1 MLVSIR
7 TRSTWLKALGVVM
20 AGALLAAACSDDD
33 DSVSSPPTTA
43 TGDTSAPSTTAST
56 ATDTDT
62 ETTTPATTA
71 APGDDAPNPP
81 PVNPFLA
88 DSVVPIGHFDPAQ
101 SDSQAVAGPT
111 GPTQT
116 LTEDDLTYQHVGPG
130 HFGIAISPEYPDG
143 SRVVW
148 TNGGDRISKL
158 DYDTYD
164 VLAELAIGDTQL
176 TAAEADAE
184 IEILDTLEGRALADA
199 GVGMATKY
207 LFGITGVY
215 YLLDVDNT
223 LFVGGA
229 DSIIAYR
236 DTDPADPTSPIEIR
250 DEWARPDD
258 VAGQFVG
265 ANITFDGRIVA
276 ITDEGWVVVVERDFS
291 DYQAIAMVGAEGA
304 AAHNQAMEDAGFRPG
319 AATWVRN
326 SIAVD
331 EDGGIYAVA
340 AEDMHKVV
348 WDGTDLSTDPA
359 DGAWTEPYLSSLDAG
374 SGATPALMG
383 YGDEDRFVV
392 ITDGEEVMNVVLFWR
407 DEIPED
413 WEPLADAPS
422 DRIVGQ
428 LPADMDDPEL
438 TSIQTEQSVVTGGYG
453 AFVVNNDPATIPE
466 DFPPAG
472 TRVLAGYSGND
483 PMFTPN
489 GIQKFAW
496 DPESREFT
504 EAWVNQEVS
513 SANSVPVVSTG
524 SNLLYT
530 VGARDGDWTL
540 EAVDWDTGES
550 AFHWVTGS
558 GRYNS
563 LFSGINLDQ
572 EGRIVHTTAF
582 GIVRYEV
589 LP

>member
-1 MLVSIR
+1 MQQSSRQRRPWHRALV
-7 TRSTWLKALGVVM
+7 LVV
-20 AGALLAAACSDDD
+20 ACALLAAACSDDD
-33 DSVSSPPTTA
+33 DGSASTTTVPSDESGA
-43 TGDTSAPSTTAST
+43 TTTTEPASAPSS
-56 ATDTDT
+56 
-62 ETTTPATTA
+62 TTA
-71 APGDDAPNPP
+71 APAAADAPNPP
-81 PVNPFLA
+81 PVNAFLA

-101 SDSQAVAGPT
+101 SDSQAVTGPSGPT
-111 GPTQT
+111 GT

-158 DYDTYD
+158 DYDTYE
-164 VLAELAIGDTQL
+164 VLAELPIGETQL

-184 IEILDTLEGRALADA
+184 IELLDSLEGRELADA
-199 GVGMATKY
+199 GIGMATKY

-223 LFVGGA
+223 LFVGGS
-229 DSIIAYR
+229 DSIIAYE
-236 DTDPADPTSPIEIR
+236 DTDPTDPTSAIEVR
-250 DEWARPDD
+250 DEWARPAD

-276 ITDEGWVVVVERDFS
+276 ITDEGWIVVVERDFS
-291 DYQAIAMVGAEGA
+291 DYQAIAMVGAEEA

-326 SIAVD
+326 SIAVGD
-331 EDGGIYAVA
+331 DGGIYAVSV
-340 AEDMHKVV
+340 EDMHKVV
-348 WDGTDLSTDPA
+348 WDGTALSTDPA
-359 DGAWTEPYLSSLDAG
+359 DGAWTEPYLSGLDAG

-383 YGDEDRFVV
+383 FGDEDRFVV
-392 ITDGEEVMNVVLFWR
+392 ITDGEELMNVVLFWR
-407 DEIPED
+407 DEIPDD
-413 WEPLADAPS
+413 WEQLPDAPS
-422 DRIVGQ
+422 ARIAGQ
-428 LPADMDDPEL
+428 LPADMDDPDL
-438 TSIQTEQSVVTGGYG
+438 TSIQTEQSVVVGGYG
-453 AFVVNNDPATIPE
+453 AFVVNNDPASIPE
-466 DFPPAG
+466 GFPDAG

-483 PMFTPN
+483 PMFTPH
-489 GIQKFAW
+489 GIQKFEW
-496 DPESREFT
+496 DPEAQEFG

-540 EAVDWDTGES
+540 EGIDWSTGES

-572 EGRIVHTTAF
+572 EGRVVHTTAF